1 METFVALLNH
11 EKLAVGCPEAS
22 FLRPETNLRMIV
34 RECAP
39 VSSAR
44 ETHTVRRN
52 EIHLWHAEVSATEL
66 YEFAQH
72 AWLSENESARMMRF
86 HFEKDR
92 QNFLFC
98 RSMLRI
104 LLASYLGDPPAE
116 LCFAYS
122 AHGKPTL
129 ASSSGSLEFNLS
141 HSNGNFLVA
150 ITLGRKVGVDIEFLN
165 RDLDVLEI
173 AQRFFS
179 SAERQAIQALP
190 DTLQHDAF
198 FSCWTRKEAF
208 VKARGEGLSRPLD
221 SFDVSVMPDEETV
234 SLATRPD
241 NSEADRW
248 TLLSLNC
255 FPGFKAALAVESEN
269 AGPIPS

>member
-1 METFVALLNH
+1 LLCSEPLRVDSAGSSLPRSDGEVRSRVRDCRLLNV
-11 EKLAVGCPEAS
+11 VGEARTLPS
-22 FLRPETNLRMIV
+22 D
-34 RECAP
+34 
-39 VSSAR
+39 
-44 ETHTVRRN
+44 
-52 EIHLWHAEVSATEL
+52 EIHIWHGTFSSTQLAELTPRNL
-66 YEFAQH
+66 
-72 AWLSENESARMMRF
+72 LSEDETDRLLRF

-150 ITLGRKVGVDIEFLN
+150 ITLGRKVGVDIEFLK
-165 RDLDVLEI
+165 RDLNVLEI

-179 SAERQAIQALP
+179 TAERQAIRALP

-221 SFDVSVMPDEETV
+221 SFDVSVTPDEESV

-255 FPGFKAALAVESEN
+255 FPGFKAALAVESKN
-269 AGPIPS
+269 VGPIPS